1 MNAFEEIY
9 VPDKWSSRSLM
20 ISTLWMLFGLAT
32 DTWPWTLVGTQ
43 AAIGSLL
50 SNEIIGWSGGMDD
63 QMWWIMD
70 DQLWWMIRWGGFSG
84 VVDDEDDRQTI
95 NLLLSQWPMG
105 RLYFTLI
112 KMYSFRF
119 NIHPLTVSDVL
130 IFFACSTIMGLVKMY
145 KWGSCWQYSFMHY
158 LIGLG
163 FTLTQWPYPISYAY
177 ANAL

>member
-1 MNAFEEIY
+1 
-9 VPDKWSSRSLM
+9 
-20 ISTLWMLFGLAT
+20 
-32 DTWPWTLVGTQ
+32 
-43 AAIGSLL
+43 
-50 SNEIIGWSGGMDD
+50 
-63 QMWWIMD
+63 MD

-84 VVDDEDDRQTI
+84 VVDDEDDQGMIDRVRLLIKSDGRSGVTDDQLWWKVMKINWDNWSVGIIDQVGWMIKYDRQTI

-112 KMYSFRF
+112 KMYSYSF

-130 IFFACSTIMGLVKMY
+130 IFFAYSTIMGLVKMY